1 MILAILL
8 MTTSAA
14 ADTTA
19 EQLDLAQRTGR
30 YLCEWRVA
38 AGLTGEK
45 VPELKICAQ
54 MPDDRLEIMWA
65 INGWWQH
72 WYKVD
77 VPVAEAMRK
86 RFDEDFA
93 KATPIKDVVG
103 LFRAD
108 IAAAQALERRKRE
121 AELAAIASPAH
132 PFAGFWKVEN
142 CDDEFGLAVSPA
154 GRPGFYSVSFCG
166 PGGCFKPGTYRPNT
180 TITGDRAYRVLD
192 KDAIDVR
199 GSDGF
204 SRYVRC
210 PGREADNA
218 AMPDVAED
226 SRTSP

>member
-8 MTTSAA
+8 MTTLAA
-14 ADTTA
+14 VDTTA

-72 WYKVD
+72 WYAVD
-77 VPVAEAMRK
+77 TSLADSLRK
-86 RFDEDFA
+86 RFDQDFA
-93 KATPIKDVVG
+93 SGTPVESVVG
-103 LFRAD
+103 LFRAE
-108 IAAAQALERRKRE
+108 ISAAEVRERDRRE
-121 AELAAIASPAH
+121 AELAAVPSATH
-132 PFAGFWKVEN
+132 PYAGFWKEVN
-142 CDDEFGLAVSPA
+142 CEDSFGLAISPA
-154 GRPGFYSVSFCG
+154 DRSEFYSVSFCG

-180 TITGDRAYRVLD
+180 ALAGDRAYRIVD
-192 KDAIDVR
+192 KDTIDVEGR
-199 GSDGF
+199 NGF

-210 PGREADNA
+210 PGREAASA
-218 AMPDVAED
+218 AMPGVAEGSET
-226 SRTSP
+226 SR